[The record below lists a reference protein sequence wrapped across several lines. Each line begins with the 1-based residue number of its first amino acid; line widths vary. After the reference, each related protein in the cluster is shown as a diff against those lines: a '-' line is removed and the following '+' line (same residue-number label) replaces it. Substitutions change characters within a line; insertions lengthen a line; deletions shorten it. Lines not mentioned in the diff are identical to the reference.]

1 MKPMPPNRGRRGGHS
16 LVEFALL
23 LPLLLL
29 LVVNVVNFGAFMY
42 GHITVVN
49 AARTAAQYMVL
60 GPASYT
66 NPQPVAS
73 SAITALVTSDVS
85 TLLNK
90 ASVVVRV
97 CTNNGGTYHKTMA
110 FSERATACDAGNT
123 DGFTD
128 PEVSGSPAKYVLA
141 TVDVTYTYQPII
153 PLWDFPLL
161 KIHATLPPT
170 TLHKTAVMR
179 MLE

>member
-1 MKPMPPNRGRRGGHS
+1 M
-16 LVEFALL
+16 AL
-23 LPLLLL
+23 
-29 LVVNVVNFGAFMY
+29 
-42 GHITVVN
+42 
-49 AARTAAQYMVL
+49 
-60 GPASYT
+60 
-66 NPQPVAS
+66 
-73 SAITALVTSDVS
+73 
-85 TLLNK
+85 
-90 ASVVVRV
+90 
-97 CTNNGGTYHKTMA
+97 
-110 FSERATACDAGNT
+110 SEAGTACAAGNT

-128 PEVSGSPAKYVLA
+128 PEVTGSPALYVLA